1 MEACGSGCRYQTE
14 GMANAN
20 ILPLR
25 GCVGWIAST
34 MVNPGEDSPSWIFSA
49 KSSVLGGVTGEA
61 EEAGDVELE

>member
-1 MEACGSGCRYQTE
+1 MEACGSGHYHTE
-14 GMANAN
+14 SMVNAN
-20 ILPLR
+20 IFPLR

-34 MVNPGEDSPSWIFSA
+34 MVRPGKEWISNV